1 MYDELILRL
10 RKDAE
15 FLEIS
20 SKYNNTVNEFA
31 ERISQAADA
40 IEKISKQKWIPVTE
54 RLPEDGVPVLATYIG
69 YNTKKPRTD
78 YIVAFDVNEYE
89 WRDWIGGYMEN
100 PVRVK
105 ITHWMPLPEPPK

>member
-40 IEKISKQKWIPVTE
+40 IEKLSKQNTVVHCKDCKYCEHTLKRPNVWMPNETCDEHYNCMRI
-54 RLPEDGVPVLATYIG
+54 EDG
-69 YNTKKPRTD
+69 TKP
-78 YIVAFDVNEYE
+78 IVFPDSFCSFGKRGE
-89 WRDWIGGYMEN
+89 M
-100 PVRVK
+100 RV
-105 ITHWMPLPEPPK
+105 TL